1 MLPRFHVLKRVL
13 KHGFGLWFWGPAVHP
28 LMAIRPLPPVQKLE
42 RIIKQLDI
50 LREVWPRISSGSCRF
65 ALGIVAKDV
74 VDLAEEL
81 HSSKAPAPGFTRNEK
96 ALLKLGLGVIA
107 AIALF
112 LGGAHL
118 GRNDCPARSVVR
130 VGP

>member
-1 MLPRFHVLKRVL
+1 
-13 KHGFGLWFWGPAVHP
+13 
-28 LMAIRPLPPVQKLE
+28 MAIQPLPPVRKLE

-50 LREVWPRISSGSCRF
+50 LREVWPRISSGACCF
-65 ALGIVAKDV
+65 ALGIVAEDV

-81 HSSKAPAPGFTRNEK
+81 RASKPPAPGFTRNEK
-96 ALLKLGLGVIA
+96 ALLKLGSGGIV
-107 AIALF
+107 AIALV

-118 GRNDCPARSVVR
+118 GRNDCPAPSVAR

>member
-1 MLPRFHVLKRVL
+1 MLPRFHVLK
-13 KHGFGLWFWGPAVHP
+13 HGFKAMLWVMVLGSRRPS
-28 LMAIRPLPPVQKLE
+28 LMAIQPLPPVQKLE

-50 LREVWPRISSGSCRF
+50 LREVWPRIGSGSCRL

-118 GRNDCPARSVVR
+118 GRNDCPAPNVAR